1 MQSNV
6 ELFRAAI
13 QAKSDQMNA
22 DDLIAAPK
30 TIRITRANIKLG
42 DQPITLNYEGDNGKP
57 YKPCKNMARVIGA
70 CFGEDPDLWAG
81 ESLTLYCEEEVY
93 YGKDKTGGI
102 RISHASKITTQK
114 KFMLKERGKKKEF
127 IVNPL
132 IVGKAQKPVAS
143 TAQQPAPIDQKQ
155 ALRTAAQALK
165 NAAAEGTAALEMEIE
180 LIPQALR
187 DQMVDWIAQQ
197 RKAAQMVDEQAA
209 QLEDI
214 PPPDDVPADITNF

>member
-1 MQSNV
+1 MMSKV

-30 TIRITRANIKLG
+30 TIRITSASIKLG
-42 DQPITLNYEGDNGKP
+42 DQPITLSYDGDNGKP

-70 CFGEDPDLWAG
+70 CLGEDPDLWAG
-81 ESLTLYCEEEVY
+81 ELLTLYCEEEVY

-127 IVNPL
+127 IVNPMAAS
-132 IVGKAQKPVAS
+132 KSQKPVVAP
-143 TAQQPAPIDQKQ
+143 TQPEPIDQKQ
-155 ALRTAAQALK
+155 AMRTAAQALK
-165 NAAAEGTAALEMEIE
+165 NAAKNGTTALEMEIE
-180 LIPQALR
+180 LIPKALR
-187 DQMVDWIAQQ
+187 DQMTDWISQQ
-197 RKAAQMVDEQAA
+197 REAARIVDKQNAPF
-209 QLEDI
+209 EDI
-214 PPPDDVPADITNF
+214 PPPDDAPADITNL